1 MKKVALMIPGHG
13 VVRNI
18 GAAVHA
24 AMVEPEPQ
32 PVNTD
37 PSYHYT
43 FTVFTPTHNR
53 AHTLSRVYES
63 LKRQT
68 YRDFEW
74 LIVDNGSIDNTPGLV
89 EQWQKE
95 AKFPIRY
102 IYQNN
107 KGKHMAYN
115 LAAREAKGQL
125 FICLDSDDACVAEAL
140 ASFKYYWDS
149 IPKAEQDNF
158 FGVECPCQDQHGKLI
173 GSYYPSNPTDTNF
186 CEMRYRLKVKG
197 ERWGFQRTD
206 ILRQFPFPEVIGQ
219 NLYVAEM
226 IVWSRVAKKYK
237 IRCVN
242 ECLRIYYVDSGADQL
257 TKSNWVRKN
266 PFGFILMSK
275 SILDTDI
282 DYFQFSPSFF
292 VRNAINYSRYCF
304 YLKIG
309 IAKQFTNL
317 NSFLGRLLWFMTFP
331 LGYMLWFTGV

>member
-1 MKKVALMIPGHG
+1 
-13 VVRNI
+13 
-18 GAAVHA
+18 
-24 AMVEPEPQ
+24 
-32 PVNTD
+32 
-37 PSYHYT
+37 
-43 FTVFTPTHNR
+43 
-53 AHTLSRVYES
+53 
-63 LKRQT
+63 
-68 YRDFEW
+68 
-74 LIVDNGSIDNTPGLV
+74 
-89 EQWQKE
+89 
-95 AKFPIRY
+95 
-102 IYQNN
+102 
-107 KGKHMAYN
+107 
-115 LAAREAKGQL
+115 
-125 FICLDSDDACVAEAL
+125 
-140 ASFKYYWDS
+140 
-149 IPKAEQDNF
+149 
-158 FGVECPCQDQHGKLI
+158 
-173 GSYYPSNPTDTNF
+173 
-186 CEMRYRLKVKG
+186 MRYRLKVKG

-206 ILRQFPFPEVIGQ
+206 ILRQFPFPEVIGR

-292 VRNAINYSRYCF
+292 IRNAINYSRYCF

-317 NSFLGRLLWFMTFP
+317 NSFLGRLLWFITFP